1 MDGLIDPRFFGAMPD
16 QRELSARLAATLKDA
31 DSYEEFLD
39 RLRLF
44 GQESLFLIGTRIL
57 SGTVSAQ
64 QAGTAFADVAEGI
77 VHTVHGLVTE
87 RFAAQHGRIKGQE
100 TAIVAM
106 GRLGSREMTASSDL
120 DLILLYDFD
129 ADAPESDGERPLS
142 GAHYFARFTQR
153 LISAFTTRTNYGVLY
168 EIDMRLRPSGR
179 AGPLAS
185 HIDSFAEYQEREA
198 WTWEH
203 MALTRARVISASPAF
218 RARIESVIR
227 EALTRPREPVGIA
240 HDVADMRRAIAQ
252 EKGEDDPWELKYAAG
267 GMVDIDFISQ
277 YLELIHA
284 SEKPDILNVD
294 SLNVIDNAARLGVL
308 PHAEAE
314 ILRSA
319 GRLYHDL
326 MQVLRLCV
334 SNKFDPKTAG
344 VDLLRVMARAGD
356 APDFSSLQARLKET
370 QAEVRRVFKA
380 VVEERT

>member
-1 MDGLIDPRFFGAMPD
+1 
-16 QRELSARLAATLKDA
+16 
-31 DSYEEFLD
+31 
-39 RLRLF
+39 
-44 GQESLFLIGTRIL
+44 
-57 SGTVSAQ
+57 
-64 QAGTAFADVAEGI
+64 
-77 VHTVHGLVTE
+77 VHGLVTE

-129 ADAPESDGERPLS
+129 PDAPESDGERPLN

-153 LISAFTTRTNYGVLY
+153 LISAFTIRTNYGVLY

-218 RARIESVIR
+218 RARIEGVIR
-227 EALTRPREPVGIA
+227 EALTRPREAIGIA

-252 EKGEDDPWELKYAAG
+252 EKGEDDPWEPKYAAG
-267 GMVDIDFISQ
+267 GMVDIDFIAQ

-294 SLNVIDNAARLGVL
+294 SLNVLDNAARLGVL
-308 PHAEAE
+308 PPAEAE
-314 ILRSA
+314 ILRAA

-326 MQVLRLCV
+326 TQVLRLCV
-334 SNKFDPKTAG
+334 SDKFDPKTAG

-380 VVEERT
+380 VVEERA